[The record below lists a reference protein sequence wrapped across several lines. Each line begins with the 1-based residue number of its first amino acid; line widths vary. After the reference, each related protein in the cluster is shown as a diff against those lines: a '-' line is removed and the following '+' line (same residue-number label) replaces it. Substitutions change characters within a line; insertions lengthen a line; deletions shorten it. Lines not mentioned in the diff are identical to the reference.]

1 MYAGG
6 KLAAQTAL
14 PIGGILSDQPMSV
27 LGEQLGQVRKAMEDL
42 GYDNKNVNRS
52 MSTLCLPV
60 SPRLKLTDF
69 GLLEV
74 KTQEKVPLIQK

>member
-1 MYAGG
+1 M
-6 KLAAQTAL
+6 
-14 PIGGILSDQPMSV
+14 
-27 LGEQLGQVRKAMEDL
+27 RKAMEDL
-42 GYDNKNVNRS
+42 GYDNNNVIMS

-74 KTQEKVPLIQK
+74 KTQEKVPLIQNYFDKNGMRI

>member
-27 LGEQLGQVRKAMEDL
+27 LGEQLGRCERLWKIWAMTII
-42 GYDNKNVNRS
+42 
-52 MSTLCLPV
+52 M
-60 SPRLKLTDF
+60 
-69 GLLEV
+69 
-74 KTQEKVPLIQK
+74 